1 MESMHRQDKH
11 ADHKLLEYNLDR
23 EVQQNPE
30 RCSIAQHLWACPG
43 SRPLSGRQWTAPFPE
58 EFSKKLR
65 LWGWSATTN
74 TTLHQLHLSW
84 RKTTFDQWLL
94 GKRGDSQLARQNSLC
109 SNAEQV
115 NRLRVHLHPS
125 NAHSIVVA
133 S

>member
-1 MESMHRQDKH
+1 MPQFAPSFR
-11 ADHKLLEYNLDR
+11 
-23 EVQQNPE
+23 PT
-30 RCSIAQHLWACPG
+30 HLHQ
-43 SRPLSGRQWTAPFPE
+43 QWTAPFPE

-94 GKRGDSQLARQNSLC
+94 GKRGYSQLARQNSLC

-125 NAHSIVVA
+125 NARSIVVA